1 MSAPALSAPDFADR
15 VIQFLH
21 DVAPE
26 WWTAVA
32 PEHQQATHT
41 AFQAVMNALGDSEHV
56 ALINELDDRYQ
67 GLVTM
72 AYAAGLR
79 HGAVAEQFRQ
89 ALSD

>member
-1 MSAPALSAPDFADR
+1 MD
-15 VIQFLH
+15 
-21 DVAPE
+21 
-26 WWTAVA
+26 
-32 PEHQQATHT
+32 
-41 AFQAVMNALGDSEHV
+41 ALGDSEHA

-89 ALSD
+89 ALGSSQL